1 MQDASLEHDL
11 EDDLEGADTTDPLIP
26 APPENLERDALP
38 MRLAKRLSLST
49 TLSNREA
56 RRASHRGQVLVRAP
70 SQAAPEALGLGELV
84 YPDDEV
90 FVEGQRV
97 EARAPTGA
105 WVFHKPFG
113 VVTTTHE
120 PGGRPCLTPWLER
133 LPPGTFAVGRLDR
146 ETTGL
151 LLFTDDGDLAYM
163 LLKPR
168 FHVPKEYH
176 LQTRGRVAADDP
188 RLAALLAGVDL
199 HDGPARAL
207 ALRVCAYGPGWTHLR
222 MVIDE
227 GRNRQVRRMS
237 RHVNL
242 YLEHLHRAR
251 LGPLRLDGLPAGD
264 VRSLTPDAY
273 DDLWDAVGGRAAF
286 ALGVWRALWRRHLR
300 LDAAGT
306 PDARLG
312 AFLEGLAA
320 H

>member
-1 MQDASLEHDL
+1 MCAEDSDASDQQPDVAAEVV
-11 EDDLEGADTTDPLIP
+11 IP
-26 APPENLERDALP
+26 IPPAPENLTRHALP

-56 RRASHRGQVLVRAP
+56 RRLSHRDQIMVRAP
-70 SQAAPEALGLGELV
+70 EQPHPAPLGLGELV

-90 FVEGQRV
+90 FVEGVRV
-97 EARAPTGA
+97 EPRPPTGA

-120 PGGRPCLTPWLER
+120 PGGRPCLTPWLEQ

-151 LLFTDDGDLAYM
+151 LLLTDDGDLAYM

-176 LQTRGRVAADDP
+176 LQTQGHVTPDDP
-188 RLAALLAGVDL
+188 RLAALREGVEL

-207 ALRVCAYGPGWTHLR
+207 RLRVCAYGPGWSHLR

-251 LGPLRLDGLPAGD
+251 LGPLRLDGLPAGQ
-264 VRSLTPDAY
+264 VRALTPHAY
-273 DDLWDAVGGRAAF
+273 DALWDAVGGRAAF
-286 ALGVWRALWRRHLR
+286 AEGVWQALWRRHLR

-312 AFLEGLAA
+312 RFLTDAA
-320 H
+320 T